1 MSDFDDELL
10 FDDDESL
17 PDKLILLP
25 SNQVSDAKPIYILLF
40 AQQQA
45 HTDQQQNILWPVYG
59 WRIAAP
65 QVTERKLDFL
75 QLTSLRLT
83 HAGVTRHQDQAQMLG
98 QHKDF
103 LFNVMLQLEN
113 QGYIDRKAR
122 LTDKGEKILQQDGKE
137 DEEKTEYGWI
147 FQDATAG
154 ELLSWFY
161 TKSLRY
167 ADSSRSDV
175 SQAFQLPWIR
185 QTLPTPNAADVT
197 SAIKTQRRLLKRIQA
212 DGLNTEANNAV
223 SDAYGFTEIS
233 KADTLTQ
240 SNNTKVEQTENFGVR
255 LLSKRPQQFY
265 LLVSCIIEGTSDGQ
279 FSLRCP
285 FGLPDGFRWV
295 RLLNFATSQC
305 EEGKKIVEH
314 LQSKSR
320 EAWKR
325 KQPGEIEPIGLARE
339 AYDKIIFEVGSVP
352 DKVWQQV
359 WKELERLEQS
369 RTLLGRG
376 FDETDTSITRSQRV
390 LEQLMFTLLQLDTI
404 PANIWEPYKSRD
416 TLQQC
421 LKDTVV
427 ACGGSEIPERILFT
441 KLGAIRNVLDGGK
454 DSLRP
459 YLVTFLLSA
468 SRRNSLHRSILEYLL
483 KKHLDF
489 LADIEKIAHIRNT
502 IGAHAGGSHNEPI
515 ILVED
520 LVTKTYQIVRLVI
533 QAWRLTNSKLS
544 KEV

>member
-10 FDDDESL
+10 FDDEPL
-17 PDKLILLP
+17 PDELILSP
-25 SNQVSDAKPIYILLF
+25 SNQVSDAKPINILLF

-45 HTDQQQNILWPVYG
+45 LTDQQQNILWPVYG

-65 QVTERKLDFL
+65 QVSERKLDFL
-75 QLTSLRLT
+75 QLTSLRLA

-197 SAIKTQRRLLKRIQA
+197 SAIKTQRRLLKLIQA
-212 DGLNTEANNAV
+212 DNAV

-233 KADTLTQ
+233 KADILTQ
-240 SNNTKVEQTENFGVR
+240 SNNAKVEQTENFGVR

-295 RLLNFATSQC
+295 RLLNFASSQC

-325 KQPGEIEPIGLARE
+325 KQPREIEPIGLARE

-352 DKVWQQV
+352 DKIWQQV
-359 WKELERLEQS
+359 WQELERLEQS
-369 RTLLGRG
+369 RILLERG

-404 PANIWEPYKSRD
+404 PTNIWEPYKSRD

-459 YLVTFLLSA
+459 YVGTFLLSA
-468 SRRNSLHRSILEYLL
+468 SRRNSLHRCILEYLL

-502 IGAHAGGSHNEPI
+502 IGAHAGISHKEPSI
-515 ILVED
+515 VVED

-533 QAWRLTNSKLS
+533 EAWRLTNSQFS

>member
-10 FDDDESL
+10 FDDEPL
-17 PDKLILLP
+17 PDELILSP
-25 SNQVSDAKPIYILLF
+25 SNQVSDAKPINILLF

-45 HTDQQQNILWPVYG
+45 LTDQQQNILWPVYA

-65 QVTERKLDFL
+65 QVSERKLDFL
-75 QLTSLRLT
+75 QLTSLRLA

-197 SAIKTQRRLLKRIQA
+197 SAIKTQRRLLKLIQA
-212 DGLNTEANNAV
+212 DNAV

-233 KADTLTQ
+233 KADILTQ
-240 SNNTKVEQTENFGVR
+240 SNNAKVEQTENFGVR

-295 RLLNFATSQC
+295 RLLNFASSQC

-325 KQPGEIEPIGLARE
+325 KQPREIEPIGLARE

-352 DKVWQQV
+352 DKIWQQV
-359 WKELERLEQS
+359 WQELERLEQS
-369 RTLLGRG
+369 RILLERG

-404 PANIWEPYKSRD
+404 PTNIWEPYKSRD

-421 LKDTVV
+421 LKDTVL

-459 YLVTFLLSA
+459 YVGTFLLSA

-502 IGAHAGGSHNEPI
+502 IGAHAGVSHKEPSI
-515 ILVED
+515 VVED

-533 QAWRLTNSKLS
+533 QAWRLTNSQFS